1 MAGARNR
8 DPSTRGR
15 SKTNSKREPC
25 RRAVSDSATIALASM
40 PDRPLAMLVEIAE
53 VAVADGKAVPLTGT
67 DAFQGN
73 VSRRQLRRQL
83 RCRPDVFQLA
93 VDDPLRPEV
102 FGAVHSERKFGHG
115 AVVDHFPRQEVF
127 RPKDNEKD
135 LADIPKNVLDTL
147 DVYMVQTMDEVLK
160 IALTEPV
167 AGRLPAAEEQA
178 EPGETVA
185 DDTIT

>member
-102 FGAVHSERKFGHG
+102 FGAVHPERKFGYG
-115 AVVDHFPRQEVF
+115 AVADHFPRQEMF
-127 RPKDNEKD
+127 RPEPEMAAVPGNLVHRRAADTRGDKAVGRIVINCGRRSH
-135 LADIPKNVLDTL
+135 LA
-147 DVYMVQTMDEVLK
+147 
-160 IALTEPV
+160 
-167 AGRLPAAEEQA
+167 
-178 EPGETVA
+178 
-185 DDTIT
+185 